1 MQALTE
7 SAQEYQNNVL
17 LGTLDSLTAL
27 FFLWKIVMVSVKLLV
42 LGYAFLINHT
52 VWKDPL
58 IHIHSACLI
67 ITFLHLILGLKYA
80 QDLTG
85 NDSI

>member
-17 LGTLDSLTAL
+17 LGTLDSWTAL
-27 FFLWKIVMVSVKLLV
+27 LFLWKILIVSVKLLL
-42 LGYAFLINHT
+42 LGYAFSINYT
-52 VWKDPL
+52 VWKDPWFTYNQHVL
-58 IHIHSACLI
+58 LLHSYTSSLDWGMYE
-67 ITFLHLILGLKYA
+67 TYS
-80 QDLTG
+80 G

>member
-17 LGTLDSLTAL
+17 LGTLDSWTAL
-27 FFLWKIVMVSVKLLV
+27 LFLWKILMVSVKLLV

-52 VWKDPL
+52 VWKDPWFTYNQHVL
-58 IHIHSACLI
+58 LLHSYTSSL
-67 ITFLHLILGLKYA
+67 
-80 QDLTG
+80 D
-85 NDSI
+85 